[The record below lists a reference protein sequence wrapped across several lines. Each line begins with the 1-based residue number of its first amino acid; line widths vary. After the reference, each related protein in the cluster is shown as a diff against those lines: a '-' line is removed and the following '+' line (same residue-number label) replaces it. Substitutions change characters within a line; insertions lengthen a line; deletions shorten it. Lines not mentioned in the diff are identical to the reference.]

1 MSGSLHNSCALIEK
15 PEVLTSGK
23 KRKRS
28 VAEELTHCKKSRNDT
43 RNTRSLNEVINLG
56 MPHVGELIFESID
69 TPALFQCALVSES
82 WKVLAENVLIKR
94 WKGKIFVACQIGETK
109 VVKLLLERCNSEE
122 SGLNIKDECGMTG
135 LMWACFIGWKD
146 VVQLLLNH
154 SERIIEL
161 NPKDDLGVT
170 AFMLACE
177 NGHKDVVQL
186 LLDRS
191 DRNIELNTRD
201 RFGSTAFMR
210 ACKKG
215 NTDVVKLLL
224 DRSDRNIELN
234 TRDRFGSTAFML
246 ACKKGNTNVVKLL
259 LKYSEVIDINIT
271 DESLQLSEEIKTLII
286 KHTMTIQK

>member
-1 MSGSLHNSCALIEK
+1 
-15 PEVLTSGK
+15 
-23 KRKRS
+23 
-28 VAEELTHCKKSRNDT
+28 
-43 RNTRSLNEVINLG
+43 
-56 MPHVGELIFESID
+56 
-69 TPALFQCALVSES
+69 
-82 WKVLAENVLIKR
+82 
-94 WKGKIFVACQIGETK
+94 
-109 VVKLLLERCNSEE
+109 
-122 SGLNIKDECGMTG
+122 MTG
-135 LMWACFIGWKD
+135 LMWACFFGWKD

-224 DRSDRNIELN
+224 E
-234 TRDRFGSTAFML
+234 
-246 ACKKGNTNVVKLL
+246 
-259 LKYSEVIDINIT
+259 YSEVIDINIT
-271 DESLQLSEEIKTLII
+271 DETLQLSEEIKTLIL
-286 KHTMTIQK
+286 KHSMAVQKQKLCFFLLLLCT